1 MPNYPLGALSRRME
15 RKSKTAPGDNTRVR
29 PGDHLGV
36 SERAQGSLL
45 DQTMSAVHRRQMG
58 KKKMP
63 MEDQPGFDPTT
74 MGNQKYRWQGKVRSG
89 KTGGI

>member
-15 RKSKTAPGDNTRVR
+15 RKSKAAPGDNTRTVK
-29 PGDHLGV
+29 GDHLGV

-45 DQTMSAVHRRQMG
+45 DQTMSAIRRRQIG

-74 MGNQKYRWQGKVRSG
+74 MGNSKYRWQGKVRSG